1 MSKIS
6 FALAVILVLGLPLSS
21 QSFAAQVT
29 ASAEV
34 AGDGLAFEIPTHHL
48 KGTVRPA
55 AGHRLYIVS
64 IVIGEEGLEA
74 DVRRVL
80 VVTTAG
86 TYEPIGAGGGAL
98 MIIPLDRVPLDQE
111 IGQILPSDAIV
122 ALTRRSAESVILEAG
137 PRATLAF
144 LYELPAAATVRA
156 LRMPDGREL
165 TVSR

>member
-6 FALAVILVLGLPLSS
+6 FTLAVILVLGLPLSS

-48 KGTVRPA
+48 KGIVRPA
-55 AGHRLYIVS
+55 AGHRLHIVS
-64 IVIGEEGLEA
+64 IVIGDEGLEA

-111 IGQILPSDAIV
+111 IGQILPSDALV
-122 ALTRRSAESVILEAG
+122 ALTRRSAASVILEAG

-144 LYELPAAATVRA
+144 LYELPAAAAVRA

>member
-6 FALAVILVLGLPLSS
+6 LSLAVILALGLPLSS

-29 ASAEV
+29 ASADV
-34 AGDGLAFEIPTHHL
+34 AGNGLAFEIPTQRL

-55 AGHRLYIVS
+55 AGHRLHIVS
-64 IVIGEEGLEA
+64 IVVGDEGLEA
-74 DVRRVL
+74 EVRTL
-80 VVTTAG
+80 LAITTAG
-86 TYEPIGAGGGAL
+86 DYEPIGAGGGAL
-98 MIIPLDRVPLDQE
+98 MIIPLDRLPLDQE

-122 ALTRRSAESVILEAG
+122 ALTRRSAASVILEAG
-137 PRATLAF
+137 PHATLAF

-165 TVSR
+165 SVVR